1 MLNTRNIVEY
11 KNLISYDTMTGLLYF
26 DRGKHYFSLSIVNL
40 VYIFNGYLYVSVR
53 IPKGV
58 RVFKC
63 RLPKDISYE
72 ELIILDDVLCD
83 INDYIKNDDLYEYR
97 MKCCDI
103 FQEYNL
109 GGERFDAVDTL
120 MLFLLIV
127 LVSLLIGMVVW

>member
-11 KNLISYDTMTGLLYF
+11 KNLISYDTMTGLLRF

-83 INDYIKNDDLYEYR
+83 INDYIKSDGLNEYR
-97 MKCCDI
+97 MKCSDI

-109 GGERFDAVDTL
+109 CGMKFDYVDNV
-120 MLFLLIV
+120 MLFLLIAII
-127 LVSLLIGMVVW
+127 SLLIGIVVW

>member
-11 KNLISYDTMTGLLYF
+11 KNLISYDTMTGLLRF

-83 INDYIKNDDLYEYR
+83 INDYIKSNDLNEYH
-97 MKCCDI
+97 MKCSDI

-109 GGERFDAVDTL
+109 GGGRFDAVDTT
-120 MLFLLIV
+120 MLFLLIA

>member
-1 MLNTRNIVEY
+1 MLVNNVVEY
-11 KNLISYDTMTGLLYF
+11 GDLISYDTMTGLLRF

-83 INDYIKNDDLYEYR
+83 INGYIKNDDLNEHH

-109 GGERFDAVDTL
+109 CGERFDVVDTT
-120 MLFLLIV
+120 MLFLLLA